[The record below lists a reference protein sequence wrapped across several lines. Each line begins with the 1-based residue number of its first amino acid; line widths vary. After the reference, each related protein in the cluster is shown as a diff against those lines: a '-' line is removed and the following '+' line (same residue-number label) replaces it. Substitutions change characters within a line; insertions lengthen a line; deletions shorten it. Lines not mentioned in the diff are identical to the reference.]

1 MLENIRLSFQGILA
15 HKMRS
20 FLTMLGIIIG
30 IASIIAIVSTI
41 KGTSDQIR
49 RNLIGN
55 GNSKV
60 EVSMMQNGY
69 KVSVSEADSTKIPI
83 LTDAM
88 VEDMEALPGVDIVAG
103 YYDSNV
109 YSGVYYKD
117 KSVEGLNI
125 LGTDNR
131 YLEIEDYVVTK
142 GRKFIERDFKEYK
155 NVCIVTRDIAT
166 SLFEGENPVDKTIEI
181 YGIPFTVVG
190 VVAQEDNF
198 DMNVESV
205 AEWYTYFGTDN
216 AGAVIIP
223 KVLWQE
229 LFAFDKPSNLVVR
242 ADSVEDMSTAGKG
255 VSDYMNQFIKTETDD
270 AVTYKAEDTL
280 EKAREL
286 QELSNS
292 TNSQLI
298 WIASISLLVGG
309 IGVMNIMLVSVTERT
324 REIGLKKALGARKGV
339 ILGQFLTEAAVLTSL
354 GGLIGVGAG
363 IGLAFIISKAAEV
376 PVSISVPAIAVS
388 VIFSMVIGIL
398 FGLLP
403 SIKASNL
410 NPIDALRYE

>member
-55 GNSKV
+55 GNRKA

-103 YYDSNV
+103 YYDTNI
-109 YSGVYYKD
+109 YDGVYYKD

>member
-1 MLENIRLSFQGILA
+1 MLENIRLSFQGIFA

-30 IASIIAIVSTI
+30 IAAIIAIVSTI

-49 RNLIGN
+49 KNLIGN
-55 GNSKV
+55 GSSKV
-60 EVSMMQNGY
+60 KVSLNQAGY
-69 KVSVSEADSTKIPI
+69 DVSVSEADPNKVPL
-83 LTDAM
+83 LTDKM
-88 VEDMEALPGVDIVAG
+88 VEDMEDLEGVDIVVG
-103 YYDSNV
+103 YYNSEV
-109 YSGVYYKD
+109 YDGVYYKD
-117 KSVEGLNI
+117 NTTEGVSI
-125 LGTDNR
+125 LGTDNK
-131 YLEIEDYVVTK
+131 YLEIEEYAVTK
-142 GRKFIERDFKEYK
+142 GRGFIESDFTEYR
-155 NVCIVTRDIAT
+155 NVCLVTRDIAA
-166 SLFEGENPVDKTIEI
+166 SLFNGENPVDKTVELF
-181 YGIPFTVVG
+181 GIPFTVVG
-190 VVAQEDNF
+190 VVAKEDNF

-205 AEWYTYFGTDN
+205 EDWYTYFGYSQT
-216 AGAVIIP
+216 GAIIIP
-223 KVLWQE
+223 KCDWQKI
-229 LFAFDKPSNLVVR
+229 FAYDRPSNLLIR
-242 ADSVEDMSTAGKG
+242 ADSIEDMSKAGKN
-255 VSDYMNQFIKTETDD
+255 VADYMNKFINTEEEG

-286 QELSNS
+286 QELANA

-354 GGLIGVGAG
+354 GGFIGVGAG
-363 IGLAFIISKAAEV
+363 IGLAFIIAKAAEV
-376 PVSISVPAIAVS
+376 PVSISVPAIIVS
-388 VIFSMVIGIL
+388 VIFSMVIGIV

-403 SIKASNL
+403 SVKASNL

>member
-103 YYDSNV
+103 YYDTNI
-109 YSGVYYKD
+109 YDGVYYKD

-403 SIKASNL
+403 SIEASNL

>member
-103 YYDSNV
+103 YYDTNI
-109 YSGVYYKD
+109 YDGVYYKD